1 MCSWASASLS
11 TRRSCP
17 QDILRLLSYLSIL
30 DTPIATVPT
39 ISGWLTMHRCGHDS
53 ALVNRKVPLG
63 GRPFWC
69 CNGSRMV
76 PVCGSWPGEAGVSKA
91 AAHRSLDEA
100 LVIVAR
106 RAISNIAHVLDRH
119 QRSGELVVYLDG
131 KSMGTDWGA
140 ARTESGKHLWY
151 FGGARPST
159 AKCGS

>member
-1 MCSWASASLS
+1 MQLCISVVVDQAKLS
-11 TRRSCP
+11 SRYTP
-17 QDILRLLSYLSIL
+17 PAVLSFHSRY
-30 DTPIATVPT
+30 THRHCAH